1 MKFINVG
8 FGNLVSENK
17 IVAIVS
23 ADSAPIKRIIQESKE
38 RKSLI
43 DATFGRKTQSVIFT
57 DSTTVV
63 ISALTP
69 DKIAEQAED
78 KG

>member
-17 IVAIVS
+17 ILAVVS
-23 ADSAPIKRIIQESKE
+23 ADSAPIKRIVQEAKE

-43 DATFGRKTQSVIFT
+43 DATFGRKTKSVILT
-57 DSTTVV
+57 DSTAVV

-69 DKIAEQAED
+69 EKIAEQAED
-78 KG
+78 KE